1 MFEHASHEHLFP
13 LSPHLR
19 VSWRW
24 KEKRNKPV
32 MDRDICSRI
41 IWRADGGEVP
51 SRVPPWIESSD
62 HFWIARTSSGVLVF
76 PCLFC
81 WMMSAMT
88 ILSPSAFIRTHLRTD
103 EMLNDNSV
111 ELCDILFWL
120 DWKLPKHTRWPVFA
134 VCSSYLDFLLIFFVY
149 FFFFCASVEDLTG
162 SACHPI
168 TYVAPEKDGAAPSH
182 CRRCVCVWQG
192 NEAAGH
198 FLRPCW
204 FVIL

>member
-32 MDRDICSRI
+32 MDRDICSWI

-134 VCSSYLDFLLIFFVY
+134 VCSSYLDFLLIFFFCFFV
-149 FFFFCASVEDLTG
+149 FFFAR
-162 SACHPI
+162 A
-168 TYVAPEKDGAAPSH
+168 
-182 CRRCVCVWQG
+182 
-192 NEAAGH
+192 
-198 FLRPCW
+198 
-204 FVIL
+204 